1 MKKSNSFD
9 IKKTAVIVAGI
20 CAVFFL
26 LGLGF
31 GSKGYAKP
39 DKSWGPH
46 DFRFTIN
53 DDRRLEISYE
63 GPNNVFIIESKDED
77 VKRNDEGW
85 IKIEDKTITFDLKE
99 QKKYY
104 FAKYLNKIYE
114 LGSNEDICHVELN
127 IENADEVY
135 LAAGEEYDYKINCTV
150 LGYTE
155 KEIEWKSSDE
165 NIATVEDGHVT
176 ALGTGEV
183 TVSAQ
188 LLDESIEKHV
198 TVSDLF
204 IKAPEEFDVNKQEL
218 PCGVYSKEDND
229 FLDTVLKARINEAG
243 YATRAGVVEA
253 ARFLTLNF
261 PYKVDYFYEWG
272 RQGLNKVDG
281 EGRYYLEGLYLH
293 ESRFESLIGSN
304 TGPQIWGCPLY
315 SANIHATS
323 PNGLDCSGFVTW
335 AILNAG
341 FDCGDIGAGFTE
353 LLDLTD
359 IAELVKNS
367 KDNLDKIK
375 VGDLVHSDLI
385 GAHIGIIVG
394 IDGDI
399 YYVAESTP
407 KEDIKALVITKLDT
421 ESFLREWDEIVL
433 MDSFY
438 KEDGNLTDMWY

>member
-1 MKKSNSFD
+1 M
-9 IKKTAVIVAGI
+9 
-20 CAVFFL
+20 
-26 LGLGF
+26 
-31 GSKGYAKP
+31 
-39 DKSWGPH
+39 
-46 DFRFTIN
+46 
-53 DDRRLEISYE
+53 
-63 GPNNVFIIESKDED
+63 
-77 VKRNDEGW
+77 
-85 IKIEDKTITFDLKE
+85 
-99 QKKYY
+99 
-104 FAKYLNKIYE
+104 
-114 LGSNEDICHVELN
+114 ELN

-198 TVSDLF
+198 MVSDLF

-304 TGPQIWGCPLY
+304 TGP
-315 SANIHATS
+315 
-323 PNGLDCSGFVTW
+323 
-335 AILNAG
+335 
-341 FDCGDIGAGFTE
+341 
-353 LLDLTD
+353 
-359 IAELVKNS
+359 
-367 KDNLDKIK
+367 
-375 VGDLVHSDLI
+375 
-385 GAHIGIIVG
+385 
-394 IDGDI
+394 
-399 YYVAESTP
+399 
-407 KEDIKALVITKLDT
+407 
-421 ESFLREWDEIVL
+421 
-433 MDSFY
+433 
-438 KEDGNLTDMWY
+438 